1 MPAAAV
7 LIPCIAASDNRLP
20 SSSTWLTKLFRWLIK
35 YVCKLPNRQYSTIT
49 NSSPATAVY
58 KLIHILL
65 ELYKEDVPL
74 IRVLVQAPSK
84 LTTFKCAPKWIR
96 IFNSLTKA
104 SRAAAL
110 VWERTILTATVWT
123 FSSASLTPTAS
134 ALTTRPKHPAPSCT
148 PAFIKVTD
156 ENRRDIVVTYYRV

>member
-7 LIPCIAASDNRLP
+7 LIFCIAASDKRLP
-20 SSSTWLTKLFRWLIK
+20 SLSTWLTKLFRWFIK

-49 NSSPATAVY
+49 NSSPVTAEHQF
-58 KLIHILL
+58 ITILL
-65 ELYKEDVPL
+65 ELYKGTVLPL
-74 IRVLVQAPSK
+74 MRVLVQAPSK

-123 FSSASLTPTAS
+123 FSSESLTPTAS

-148 PAFIKVTD
+148 PAFL
-156 ENRRDIVVTYYRV
+156 NG